1 MGSLDLS
8 FSRNCAR
15 EVVGVL
21 ELLVYGLLGLRV
33 KSRINIEPLRVD
45 QVVSL
50 IFVEVVL
57 LHEVMLDSLYTILN
71 HNDSPLNILNIDY
84 KPILDHYMD
93 IKNLVKVKQYVGMM
107 LENQH
112 VFKQK
117 NLNYNLVEAI
127 VDLQTG
133 KKLQDLKIAQLRHAN
148 QRLWL
153 LICIVISL

>member
-1 MGSLDLS
+1 MCRSYHIYLVLQLS
-8 FSRNCAR
+8 SSHQDY
-15 EVVGVL
+15 L
-21 ELLVYGLLGLRV
+21 HLRLAI
-33 KSRINIEPLRVD
+33 RYYEPHL
-45 QVVSL
+45 
-50 IFVEVVL
+50 
-57 LHEVMLDSLYTILN
+57 LYT
-71 HNDSPLNILNIDY
+71 DY
-84 KPILDHYMD
+84 TRMILDHYMD

-133 KKLQDLKIAQLRHAN
+133 KKLQDLKITQLRHAN

-153 LICIVISL
+153 LICIVISLISFNFSAVISRIPSFCSASTL